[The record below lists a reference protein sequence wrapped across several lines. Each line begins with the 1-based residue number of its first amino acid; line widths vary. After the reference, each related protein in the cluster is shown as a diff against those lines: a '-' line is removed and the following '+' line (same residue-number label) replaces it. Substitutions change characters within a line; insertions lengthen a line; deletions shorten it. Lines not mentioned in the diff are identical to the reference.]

1 MCDELELA
9 KGKRWNFL
17 SFILSE
23 GNFLKIFVLSQC
35 IMCWIH
41 FQNLKKTEKIF
52 KFCIGFCDVEKY
64 PTVTWKM
71 SSKTNLKIEH

>member
-9 KGKRWNFL
+9 KGKRWNIYR
-17 SFILSE
+17 SFYPKEI
-23 GNFLKIFVLSQC
+23 FLKIFVLSQC

-41 FQNLKKTEKIF
+41 FQNLTKTAKIF
-52 KFCIGFCDVEKY
+52 KFCTGFCDVEKY